1 LKLSRVV
8 TANSAVTLCV
18 INHPTD
24 SPYFKKIAPARLC
37 DLRSGP
43 NHLKTGQNDAWNPL
57 KAAFGD
63 FQHTV

>member
-1 LKLSRVV
+1 LKDLIHMTVDSGG
-8 TANSAVTLCV
+8 TPGA

-37 DLRSGP
+37 GLRSRQ
-43 NHLKTGQNDAWNPL
+43 NHLKIGQNDAWNPL

-63 FQHTV
+63 FRHIV

>member
-1 LKLSRVV
+1 MC
-8 TANSAVTLCV
+8 A